1 MKLTPLVLTVNLL
14 GAVSYGQM
22 PESLRKR
29 KVPEPSNLS
38 QFVKNKAEAIALGKS
53 LFWDMQVGSDNR
65 TACASCH
72 FHAGADNRSKNQLS
86 PGLLRNLPDRSFQV
100 GGPNHQLTKEDFP
113 FHKLTDPN
121 DRNSTVISD
130 KNDVASSQGVF
141 SEAYLGLDANN
152 QEIRARTQD
161 TIFQI
166 RRTNVRRVELRNT
179 PTVINAIFNQRNFW
193 DGRAMDTFNGV
204 NSFGRRDD
212 TAKVW

>member
-1 MKLTPLVLTVNLL
+1 
-14 GAVSYGQM
+14 
-22 PESLRKR
+22 
-29 KVPEPSNLS
+29 
-38 QFVKNKAEAIALGKS
+38 
-53 LFWDMQVGSDNR
+53 
-65 TACASCH
+65 
-72 FHAGADNRSKNQLS
+72 
-86 PGLLRNLPDRSFQV
+86 V

-121 DRNSTVISD
+121 DRSSTVISD